1 MPNQNYSRLYDAVT
15 AASITAK
22 GQEYVRLLNEALLI
36 SDHLK
41 EQLDDID
48 KLLDNA
54 AMTTENL
61 ITTHEELKSKVLE
74 ALHSGEVLIEFEKAD
89 GSIRK
94 LRGTLDLD
102 NLISEE
108 YHPKNEVERKKSPD
122 VQNVFDLDKKEWRSF
137 RWDKLRAFNG
147 ARLDVILGNN
157 DIDY

>member
-1 MPNQNYSRLYDAVT
+1 MPDKNYSRLYDA
-15 AASITAK
+15 AK
-22 GQEYVRLLNEALLI
+22 GQAYTRLLDDALLI
-36 SDHLK
+36 SDRLK
-41 EQLDDID
+41 DQLDDID

-54 AMTTENL
+54 AMTTVTTENL

-74 ALHSGEVLIEFEKAD
+74 ALRSGEALIEFEKAD

-108 YHPKNEVERKKSPD
+108 YHPKNEVERKKNQD

-137 RWDKLRAFNG
+137 RWDKLRAVNG
-147 ARLDVILGNN
+147 ARLDVILGNK